1 MTRWGLVATIKA
13 PLDQIQAFAAHHLE
27 LGAHRLYLYLDAPDP
42 QAEAALR
49 AHPKIRVKVCDD
61 AFWQAAPINRPKK
74 HQLRQTHNAGHA
86 YARAGDVDW
95 LLHIDVDEFLW
106 PETPKA
112 DVAAHLDALPAT
124 CMAARVRPMELLS
137 GSDALY
143 KAFIPPG
150 PDRHRI
156 IARLYPTYGQFL
168 KGGFL
173 SHVAG
178 KIFARTGQQDVTFKI
193 HNVFH
198 GDVMNPG
205 GAELHPLRV
214 CHNHAPN
221 WDQWQSSYQFRLK
234 QGSYRAELAPNRPH
248 EKGGLNMHEL
258 FAMIEQDDPET
269 GLRAFFEEV
278 CQDNPRL
285 RGALQAEGLLQHC
298 DLDLDRKT
306 RAHFP

>member
-1 MTRWGLVATIKA
+1 MTRWGLVSTIKA

-61 AFWQAAPINRPKK
+61 AYWAASGIDRPRK
-74 HQLRQTHNAGHA
+74 HQPRQTHNATAA
-86 YARAGDVDW
+86 YARAQDVDW

-106 PETPKA
+106 SDG
-112 DVAAHLDALPAT
+112 DVAQHLAALSED

-137 GSDALY
+137 GSDSLY
-143 KAFIPPG
+143 KAFVPPG

-156 IARLYPTYGQFL
+156 VDRLYPTYGQFL

-178 KIFARTGQQDVTFKI
+178 KLFARTGAPDVTFKI
-193 HNVFH
+193 HNVLH
-198 GDVMNPG
+198 GDAMNPG
-205 GAELHPLRV
+205 GAELAHVQL
-214 CHNHAPN
+214 CHHHAPD
-221 WDQWQSSYQFRLK
+221 WTEWQATYRFRME
-234 QGSYRAELAPNRPH
+234 QGSYRAQLGPNRPR
-248 EKGGLNMHEL
+248 EQGGLKTHEL
-258 FAMIEQDDPET
+258 FSMIEEEDPEN

-278 CQDNPRL
+278 CQDTPRL
-285 RGALQAEGLLQHC
+285 RAALQAEGLLRQC
-298 DLDLDRKT
+298 DLDLARKT
-306 RAHFP
+306 RRHFP